1 MKEPGRLAEGR
12 IFHDRYVVAGKVAD
26 GGMSRV
32 YLAHDLRLPGKRW
45 AIKESVIREPEA
57 AVTLETEAKML
68 LTLEHHRLPRV
79 ADFYAP
85 DHDGYCY
92 MVMDYIEGITLAE
105 WVSVHGADGIKG
117 EKLLHLAVQL
127 LEVLQYLHERRPAVI
142 YRDLKPSNIMITP
155 AGDAVLIDFGIARS
169 RSGEGTDTMQLGT
182 VGFAAPEQYR
192 GVSDARS
199 DLYSLGALL
208 VYAATGGECTVWQP
222 ALARR
227 LRGRMPG
234 ALLTLLGRLLRP
246 EPEQRCPSAAA
257 ALAAL
262 AAQAPPAAAPAPAPR
277 AAAASRGGPLAVGV
291 LGTAHGAGTT
301 HTSLALAACL
311 AAAGASNRVTWFDCV
326 PGAPAYARLR
336 VLAGADEAAPAGPAP
351 PGFRWRGI
359 AFAALQAGAADM
371 MATPQPGCAYAV
383 YDLGGEPEPAALELL
398 RRCDVPL
405 LVAPG
410 APWRL
415 EELPRWLRRAGL
427 APEPHWRVALPL
439 AAGEA
444 AAVLSGL
451 LDGAVVAPLPAQAD
465 PFQSGRLHAAL
476 RELVPPHSTA
486 GKCRAAK
493 TKPGVTGAEG
503 RWTKFRGLLPRR

>member
-1 MKEPGRLAEGR
+1 MKEPGRLTEGR
-12 IFHDRYVVAGKVAD
+12 IFHDRYVIAGKVAD

-57 AVTLETEAKML
+57 AVTLEAEAKML
-68 LTLEHHRLPRV
+68 LTLDHPRLPRA

-92 MVMDYIEGITLAE
+92 LVMDYVEGTTMAE
-105 WVSVHGADGIKG
+105 WVPAHGAEGVSG
-117 EKLLHLAVQL
+117 EKLLRLAVQL

-142 YRDLKPSNIMITP
+142 YRDLKPSNVMMTP

-169 RSGEGTDTMQLGT
+169 RAGGGDTMQLGT

-192 GVSDARS
+192 GVSDVRS

-208 VYAATGGECTVWQP
+208 LYAATGGACTAWQP
-222 ALARR
+222 SLSRR
-227 LRGRMPG
+227 LRGRIPA
-234 ALLTLLGRLLRP
+234 ALLALLGRLLRP
-246 EPEQRCPSAAA
+246 EPEHRCPSAAA

-262 AAQAPPAAAPAPAPR
+262 AAQALPAAPAPAPR
-277 AAAASRGGPLAVGV
+277 AAAAFPGGPLAVGV
-291 LGTAHGAGTT
+291 LGTARGAGAT

-311 AAAGASNRVTWFDCV
+311 AAAGASNRVAWFDGV
-326 PGAPAYARLR
+326 PGAPVLRRLR
-336 VLAGADEAAPAGPAP
+336 VLAGADDAAPAGPVP

-359 AFAALQAGAADM
+359 EFAALEAGAADM
-371 MATPQPGCAYAV
+371 KATLQPGCAYAV

-405 LVAPG
+405 LVAPA

-444 AAVLSGL
+444 AAILSGL
-451 LDGAVVAPLPAQAD
+451 LGGAGVAPLPAQAD
-465 PFQSGRLHAAL
+465 PFRSGSLHAAL
-476 RELVPPHSTA
+476 LELVAQVGIT
-486 GKCRAAK
+486 GKGEAAK
-493 TKPGVTGAEG
+493 SGQGVLKAAG
-503 RWTKFRGLLPRR
+503 RWAKLRRLMHRQ